1 MNGNGGDP
9 YQQSTG
15 GNMRIWRLLP
25 IALLAIVACAPSPPD
40 PAILEQEVRQAD
52 VDFDRALAD
61 GDVERFADLI
71 AEDAVFFGNTT
82 LEGREAVVNGW
93 APFLDEDSGLTLR
106 WNPTD
111 VEVAASGDLG
121 VSRGDY
127 RMTQISEDGSVSVG
141 VGSYVT
147 VWRRSEDG
155 AWRAAL
161 DIGTPAKPAES
172 E

>member
-1 MNGNGGDP
+1 
-9 YQQSTG
+9 
-15 GNMRIWRLLP
+15 MRIWRLLP
-25 IALLAIVACAPSPPD
+25 IALLAIVACGLSSND

-61 GDVERFADLI
+61 GDAGQFADLI

-93 APFLDEDSGLTLR
+93 APFLDEDSGLALR
-106 WNPTD
+106 WSPTD
-111 VEVAASGDLG
+111 VEVAGSGDLG

-127 RMTQISEDGSVSVG
+127 RMTQTSEDGSVSVG

-172 E
+172 D

>member
-61 GDVERFADLI
+61 GDV
-71 AEDAVFFGNTT
+71 NTT